1 MENIA
6 LIAIVV
12 LIIILA
18 LVFML
23 MRRNQADA
31 DVFEDEPLLPSKTEH
46 ADSAMANQ
54 PTPMDLA
61 EQNVPSPQFG
71 VVAKQLMAQQRFD
84 DAEAELLRGIHSQP
98 NNTQLKLDLLN
109 LYAQTSNINK
119 FNQTYAQ
126 VQQSGDTGI
135 ISEAKHLKSLIDAE
149 IQTRHQSESKPE
161 PSVQSVTSDDDT
173 PLDFNAGNIDNA
185 LDFGNEQP
193 VAQQPMAQTTVAQTS
208 DDAFNDNAFSL
219 EDLEADLLDTTSDTT
234 STLDLDTN
242 DDAGLTGDDDLTFDL
257 DDSKPTST
265 SNQITSPT
273 TAENGGLD
281 FDFGIESTE
290 EDHTI
295 ATQSDQP
302 SLQTDTNDDLTALTD
317 TLDTSDDLSFDLSE
331 DDVVSDNLVSDVE
344 SADLSFDI
352 ESDFDLNT
360 EVDATESAVVRD
372 ANIQDANEVVVN
384 DVSEISADALTTD
397 QGNEDDSSL
406 DDSLDFDLGS
416 LDDLDGL
423 DSLDDDASKVASDSA
438 ASDSPTTHL
447 DDTTELS
454 NEFDLSDFGL
464 DDDLITQDDSSQPSQ
479 PLNQQPQQPSQQ
491 DSDASQQDSD
501 DRQAFDLGMDLDFDT
516 ADVSPVQS
524 DVKAQEPSISD
535 LTPTDH
541 DTNVA
546 SDKSNL
552 VDLSELDVSDL
563 DNAQITMDL
572 AGQYIEL
579 GEYDSARRLLNEITQ
594 SANEPYLNQAKE
606 LLAQI
611 N

>member
-46 ADSAMANQ
+46 TDSAMANQ
-54 PTPMDLA
+54 STPMDLA

-71 VVAKQLMAQQRFD
+71 VVAKQLMAQQRYD

-98 NNTQLKLDLLN
+98 NNAQLKLDLLN

-149 IQTRHQSESKPE
+149 MQTRHQSESKPE

-234 STLDLDTN
+234 STLDLDIN
-242 DDAGLTGDDDLTFDL
+242 DDAGLTGDDGLTFDL
-257 DDSKPTST
+257 DDSKPTSD
-265 SNQITSPT
+265 QITSPT
-273 TAENGGLD
+273 TAENDGLDLD

-438 ASDSPTTHL
+438 ATHL

-479 PLNQQPQQPSQQ
+479 SLNQQPQQPSQQ
-491 DSDASQQDSD
+491 PSQQDSD

-541 DTNVA
+541 DANVA

>member
-31 DVFEDEPLLPSKTEH
+31 DVLEDEPLLPSKTEH
-46 ADSAMANQ
+46 TNSAMANQ

-71 VVAKQLMAQQRFD
+71 VVAKQLMAQQRYD

-149 IQTRHQSESKPE
+149 MQTRHQSESKPE

-234 STLDLDTN
+234 STLDLDIN
-242 DDAGLTGDDDLTFDL
+242 DDAGLTGDDGLTFDL

-273 TAENGGLD
+273 TAENDGLD

-384 DVSEISADALTTD
+384 DISDVSTDALTTD

-438 ASDSPTTHL
+438 ASDSLTTHL

-479 PLNQQPQQPSQQ
+479 PLNQQSQQPQQP
-491 DSDASQQDSD
+491 SQQDSD

-524 DVKAQEPSISD
+524 DVKAQEPSISN

-541 DTNVA
+541 DVNVA
-546 SDKSNL
+546 SDKSSNL

>member
-46 ADSAMANQ
+46 TDSAMANQ

-219 EDLEADLLDTTSDTT
+219 EDLEADLLDTTS
-234 STLDLDTN
+234 TLDLDTN

-257 DDSKPTST
+257 DDSKPTSD
-265 SNQITSPT
+265 QITSPT
-273 TAENGGLD
+273 TAENDGLD

-290 EDHTI
+290 EDHAT

-302 SLQTDTNDDLTALTD
+302 SLQTDTNDDLTVLTD

-406 DDSLDFDLGS
+406 DDSLDFDLSS

-423 DSLDDDASKVASDSA
+423 DSLDDDASKV

-491 DSDASQQDSD
+491 DSD

-516 ADVSPVQS
+516 ADISPVQS

-541 DTNVA
+541 DANVA

>member
-31 DVFEDEPLLPSKTEH
+31 DVLEDEPLLPSKTEH
-46 ADSAMANQ
+46 TNSAMANQ

-193 VAQQPMAQTTVAQTS
+193 VAQQPMAQTQQPMAQTS

-273 TAENGGLD
+273 TAENDGLD

-290 EDHTI
+290 EDHT
-295 ATQSDQP
+295 TQSDQP
-302 SLQTDTNDDLTALTD
+302 SLQTDTNDDLTTLTD

-352 ESDFDLNT
+352 ESDFDLTT

-372 ANIQDANEVVVN
+372 ANIQDTNEVVVN

-423 DSLDDDASKVASDSA
+423 DSLDDDASKVVSDSA

-479 PLNQQPQQPSQQ
+479 SLNQQPQQP
-491 DSDASQQDSD
+491 SQQDSD

-535 LTPTDH
+535 LTPTDP
-541 DTNVA
+541 DANVA

-552 VDLSELDVSDL
+552 VDLSELDVPDL

>member
-31 DVFEDEPLLPSKTEH
+31 DVLEDEPLLPSKTEH
-46 ADSAMANQ
+46 TNSAMANQ
-54 PTPMDLA
+54 PTPMDLT

-71 VVAKQLMAQQRFD
+71 VVAKQLMAQQRYD

-126 VQQSGDTGI
+126 VQQSGDAGI

-149 IQTRHQSESKPE
+149 MQTRHQSESKPE

-234 STLDLDTN
+234 STLDLDIN
-242 DDAGLTGDDDLTFDL
+242 DDVGLTGDDDLTFDL
-257 DDSKPTST
+257 DDSKPT
-265 SNQITSPT
+265 
-273 TAENGGLD
+273 AENDGLD

-372 ANIQDANEVVVN
+372 ANIQDVNEVVVN

-438 ASDSPTTHL
+438 ASDSLTTHL

-479 PLNQQPQQPSQQ
+479 PLNQQSQQPQQPSQQ
-491 DSDASQQDSD
+491 DSQQDSD

-535 LTPTDH
+535 LTPTDP
-541 DTNVA
+541 DANVA
-546 SDKSNL
+546 SDKSSNL

>member
-31 DVFEDEPLLPSKTEH
+31 DVLEDEPLLPSKTEH
-46 ADSAMANQ
+46 TNSAMANQ
-54 PTPMDLA
+54 PTPMDLT

-71 VVAKQLMAQQRFD
+71 VVAKQLMAQQRYD

-126 VQQSGDTGI
+126 VQQSGDAGI

-149 IQTRHQSESKPE
+149 MQTRHQSESKPE

-234 STLDLDTN
+234 STLDLDIN

-257 DDSKPTST
+257 DDSKPT
-265 SNQITSPT
+265 
-273 TAENGGLD
+273 AENDGLD

-372 ANIQDANEVVVN
+372 ANIQDVNEVVVN

-438 ASDSPTTHL
+438 ASDSLTTHL

-479 PLNQQPQQPSQQ
+479 PLNQQSQQPQQPQQ
-491 DSDASQQDSD
+491 PQQDSD

-535 LTPTDH
+535 LTPTDP
-541 DTNVA
+541 DANVA
-546 SDKSNL
+546 SDKSSNL

>member
-46 ADSAMANQ
+46 TDSAMANQ

-257 DDSKPTST
+257 DDSKPTSD
-265 SNQITSPT
+265 QITSPT
-273 TAENGGLD
+273 TAENDGLD

-290 EDHTI
+290 EDHAT

-302 SLQTDTNDDLTALTD
+302 SLQTDTNDDLTVLTD

-416 LDDLDGL
+416 LDD
-423 DSLDDDASKVASDSA
+423 DASKV

-479 PLNQQPQQPSQQ
+479 PLNQQPQQLSQQ
-491 DSDASQQDSD
+491 PSQQDSD

-516 ADVSPVQS
+516 ADISPVQS

-541 DTNVA
+541 DANVA

>member
-31 DVFEDEPLLPSKTEH
+31 DVLEDEPLLPSKTEH
-46 ADSAMANQ
+46 TNSTMANQ
-54 PTPMDLA
+54 PTPMDLT

-71 VVAKQLMAQQRFD
+71 VVAKQLMAQQRYD

-208 DDAFNDNAFSL
+208 NDAFNDNAFSL

-234 STLDLDTN
+234 STLDLDIN
-242 DDAGLTGDDDLTFDL
+242 DDAGLTGDDGLTFDL
-257 DDSKPTST
+257 DDSKPTSD
-265 SNQITSPT
+265 QITSPT
-273 TAENGGLD
+273 TAENDGLD

-290 EDHTI
+290 EDH

-360 EVDATESAVVRD
+360 EVDATESAVGRD
-372 ANIQDANEVVVN
+372 ANIEDANEVVVN
-384 DVSEISADALTTD
+384 DVSDVSTDALTTD
-397 QGNEDDSSL
+397 QGNKDDSSL

-438 ASDSPTTHL
+438 ASDSLTTHL

-491 DSDASQQDSD
+491 DSD

-535 LTPTDH
+535 LTPTDP
-541 DTNVA
+541 DANVA
-546 SDKSNL
+546 SDKSSNL

>member
-31 DVFEDEPLLPSKTEH
+31 DVLEDEPLLPSKTEH
-46 ADSAMANQ
+46 TDSAMANQ
-54 PTPMDLA
+54 PTPMDLT

-71 VVAKQLMAQQRFD
+71 VVAKQLMAQQRYD

-273 TAENGGLD
+273 TAENDGLD

-372 ANIQDANEVVVN
+372 ANIQDTNEVVVN

-479 PLNQQPQQPSQQ
+479 SLNQQSQQPQQPQQ
-491 DSDASQQDSD
+491 PSQQDSD

-541 DTNVA
+541 DVNVA

>member
-46 ADSAMANQ
+46 TDSAMANQ
-54 PTPMDLA
+54 PTPMDLT

-126 VQQSGDTGI
+126 IQQSGDTGI

-161 PSVQSVTSDDDT
+161 PSAQSVTSDDDT

-193 VAQQPMAQTTVAQTS
+193 VVQQPMAQTTVAQTS

-242 DDAGLTGDDDLTFDL
+242 DDAGLTGDDDLIFDL
-257 DDSKPTST
+257 DDSKPT
-265 SNQITSPT
+265 
-273 TAENGGLD
+273 AENDGLD

-479 PLNQQPQQPSQQ
+479 SLNQQSQQPQQP
-491 DSDASQQDSD
+491 SQQDSD

-535 LTPTDH
+535 LTPTDP
-541 DTNVA
+541 DANVA

>member
-31 DVFEDEPLLPSKTEH
+31 DVLEDEPLLPSKTEH
-46 ADSAMANQ
+46 TDSAMANQ
-54 PTPMDLA
+54 STPMDLT

-71 VVAKQLMAQQRFD
+71 VVAKQLMAQQRYD

-98 NNTQLKLDLLN
+98 NNAQLKLDLLN

-149 IQTRHQSESKPE
+149 MQTRHQSESKPE

-208 DDAFNDNAFSL
+208 NDAFNDNAFSL

-234 STLDLDTN
+234 STLDLDIN
-242 DDAGLTGDDDLTFDL
+242 DDAGLTGDDGLTFDL
-257 DDSKPTST
+257 DDSKPTSD
-265 SNQITSPT
+265 QITSPT
-273 TAENGGLD
+273 TAENDGLDLD

-438 ASDSPTTHL
+438 ATHL

-479 PLNQQPQQPSQQ
+479 SLNQQPQQPSQQ
-491 DSDASQQDSD
+491 PSQQDSD

-541 DTNVA
+541 DANVA

>member
-31 DVFEDEPLLPSKTEH
+31 DVLEDEPLLPSKTEH
-46 ADSAMANQ
+46 TNSAMANQ
-54 PTPMDLA
+54 PTPMDLT

-71 VVAKQLMAQQRFD
+71 VVAKQLMAQQRYD

-149 IQTRHQSESKPE
+149 MQTRHQSESKPE

-219 EDLEADLLDTTSDTT
+219 EDLEADLLDTTS
-234 STLDLDTN
+234 TLDLDTN

-257 DDSKPTST
+257 DDSKPTSD
-265 SNQITSPT
+265 QITSPT
-273 TAENGGLD
+273 TAENDGLD

-290 EDHTI
+290 EDHAT

-302 SLQTDTNDDLTALTD
+302 SLQTDTNDDLTVLTD

-416 LDDLDGL
+416 LDD
-423 DSLDDDASKVASDSA
+423 DASKV

-491 DSDASQQDSD
+491 DSD

-516 ADVSPVQS
+516 ADISPVQS

-541 DTNVA
+541 DANVA

>member
-31 DVFEDEPLLPSKTEH
+31 DVLEDEPLLPSKTEH
-46 ADSAMANQ
+46 TNSAMANQ
-54 PTPMDLA
+54 PTPMDLT

-71 VVAKQLMAQQRFD
+71 VVAKQLMAQQRYD

-126 VQQSGDTGI
+126 VQQSGDAGI

-149 IQTRHQSESKPE
+149 MQTRHQSESKPE

-234 STLDLDTN
+234 STLDLDIN
-242 DDAGLTGDDDLTFDL
+242 DDAGLTGDDGLTFDL
-257 DDSKPTST
+257 DDSKPTSD
-265 SNQITSPT
+265 QITSPT
-273 TAENGGLD
+273 TAENDGLDLD

-290 EDHTI
+290 EDHT
-295 ATQSDQP
+295 TQSDQP
-302 SLQTDTNDDLTALTD
+302 SLQTDTNDDLTTLTD

-360 EVDATESAVVRD
+360 EVDATESAVGRD

-384 DVSEISADALTTD
+384 DVSDVSTDALTTD

-438 ASDSPTTHL
+438 ASDSLTTHL

-479 PLNQQPQQPSQQ
+479 PLNQQSQQPQQP
-491 DSDASQQDSD
+491 SQQDSD

-535 LTPTDH
+535 LTPTD
-541 DTNVA
+541 DFTPTDPDANVA

>member
-31 DVFEDEPLLPSKTEH
+31 DVLEDEPLLPSKTEH
-46 ADSAMANQ
+46 TDSAMANQ
-54 PTPMDLA
+54 STPMDLA

-234 STLDLDTN
+234 STLDLDIN
-242 DDAGLTGDDDLTFDL
+242 DDAGLTGDDGLTFDL
-257 DDSKPTST
+257 DDSKPTSD
-265 SNQITSPT
+265 QITSPT
-273 TAENGGLD
+273 TAENDGLD

-290 EDHTI
+290 EDH

-360 EVDATESAVVRD
+360 EVNATESAVVRD

-479 PLNQQPQQPSQQ
+479 PLNQQPQQPQQ
-491 DSDASQQDSD
+491 PSQQDSD

-535 LTPTDH
+535 LTPTDP
-541 DTNVA
+541 DANVA

>member
-46 ADSAMANQ
+46 TDSAMANQ
-54 PTPMDLA
+54 STPMDLA

-193 VAQQPMAQTTVAQTS
+193 VAQTS

-273 TAENGGLD
+273 TAENDDLD

-317 TLDTSDDLSFDLSE
+317 TLNTSDDLSFDLSE

-360 EVDATESAVVRD
+360 EVDATESAVVQD

-438 ASDSPTTHL
+438 ATHL

-479 PLNQQPQQPSQQ
+479 SLNQQPQQLSQQ
-491 DSDASQQDSD
+491 PSQQDSD

-541 DTNVA
+541 DVNVA

>member
-46 ADSAMANQ
+46 TDSAMANQ

-98 NNTQLKLDLLN
+98 NNAQLKLDLLN

-126 VQQSGDTGI
+126 IQQSGDTGI

-161 PSVQSVTSDDDT
+161 PSAQSVTSDDDT
-173 PLDFNAGNIDNA
+173 PLDFNAGNIDNS

-242 DDAGLTGDDDLTFDL
+242 DDVGLTGDDDLTFDL
-257 DDSKPTST
+257 DDSKPT
-265 SNQITSPT
+265 
-273 TAENGGLD
+273 AENDGLD

-360 EVDATESAVVRD
+360 EVNATESAVVRD

-397 QGNEDDSSL
+397 QGNKDDSSL

-438 ASDSPTTHL
+438 ASDSAATHL

-479 PLNQQPQQPSQQ
+479 SLNQQPQQPSQQ
-491 DSDASQQDSD
+491 PSQQDSD

-541 DTNVA
+541 DVNVA

>member
-46 ADSAMANQ
+46 TDSAMANQ
-54 PTPMDLA
+54 STPMDLA

-219 EDLEADLLDTTSDTT
+219 EDLEADLLDTTS
-234 STLDLDTN
+234 TLDLDTN

-257 DDSKPTST
+257 DDSKPTSD
-265 SNQITSPT
+265 QITSPT
-273 TAENGGLD
+273 TAENDGLD

-290 EDHTI
+290 EDHAT

-302 SLQTDTNDDLTALTD
+302 SLQTDTNDDLTVLTD

-416 LDDLDGL
+416 LDD
-423 DSLDDDASKVASDSA
+423 DASKV

-491 DSDASQQDSD
+491 DSD

-516 ADVSPVQS
+516 ADISPVQS

-541 DTNVA
+541 DANVA

>member
-31 DVFEDEPLLPSKTEH
+31 DVLEDEPLLPSKTEH
-46 ADSAMANQ
+46 TNSAMANQ
-54 PTPMDLA
+54 PTPMDLT

-71 VVAKQLMAQQRFD
+71 VVAKQLMAQQRYD

-119 FNQTYAQ
+119 FNQTYAP
-126 VQQSGDTGI
+126 VQQSGDNGI

-149 IQTRHQSESKPE
+149 MQTRHQSESKPE

-234 STLDLDTN
+234 STLDLDIN
-242 DDAGLTGDDDLTFDL
+242 DDAGLTGDDGLTFDL
-257 DDSKPTST
+257 DDSKPTSD
-265 SNQITSPT
+265 QITSPT
-273 TAENGGLD
+273 TAENDGLD

-290 EDHTI
+290 EDH

-331 DDVVSDNLVSDVE
+331 DDVVSDVE

-438 ASDSPTTHL
+438 ASDSLTTHL

-479 PLNQQPQQPSQQ
+479 PLNQQPQQPQQ
-491 DSDASQQDSD
+491 PSQQDSD

-535 LTPTDH
+535 LTPTD
-541 DTNVA
+541 DFTPTDPDANVA

>member
-31 DVFEDEPLLPSKTEH
+31 DVLEDEPLLPSKTEH
-46 ADSAMANQ
+46 TNSAMANQ
-54 PTPMDLA
+54 PTPMDLT

-71 VVAKQLMAQQRFD
+71 VVAKQLMAQQRYD

-149 IQTRHQSESKPE
+149 MQTRHQSESKPE

-234 STLDLDTN
+234 STLDLDIN
-242 DDAGLTGDDDLTFDL
+242 DDAGLTGDDGLTFDL

-273 TAENGGLD
+273 TAENDGLD

-290 EDHTI
+290 EDH

-423 DSLDDDASKVASDSA
+423 DSLDDDASKVVSDSA
-438 ASDSPTTHL
+438 ASDSLTTHL

-479 PLNQQPQQPSQQ
+479 PLNQQPQQPQQ
-491 DSDASQQDSD
+491 PSQQDSD

-535 LTPTDH
+535 LTPTDP
-541 DTNVA
+541 DANVA
-546 SDKSNL
+546 SDKSSNL

>member
-31 DVFEDEPLLPSKTEH
+31 DVLEDEPLLPSKTEH
-46 ADSAMANQ
+46 TNSAMANQ
-54 PTPMDLA
+54 PTPMDLT

-71 VVAKQLMAQQRFD
+71 VVAKQLMAQQRYD

-126 VQQSGDTGI
+126 VQQSGDAGI

-149 IQTRHQSESKPE
+149 MQTRHQSESKPE

-208 DDAFNDNAFSL
+208 NDAFNDNAFSL

-234 STLDLDTN
+234 STLDLDIN
-242 DDAGLTGDDDLTFDL
+242 DDAGLTGDDGLTFDL
-257 DDSKPTST
+257 DDSKPTSD
-265 SNQITSPT
+265 QITSPT
-273 TAENGGLD
+273 TAENDGLD

-290 EDHTI
+290 EDH

-360 EVDATESAVVRD
+360 EVDATESAVGRD

-384 DVSEISADALTTD
+384 DVSDVSTDALTTD

-438 ASDSPTTHL
+438 ASDSLTTHL

-479 PLNQQPQQPSQQ
+479 PLNQQSQQPQQP
-491 DSDASQQDSD
+491 SQQDSD

-535 LTPTDH
+535 LTPTDP
-541 DTNVA
+541 DANVA
-546 SDKSNL
+546 SDKSSNL

>member
-31 DVFEDEPLLPSKTEH
+31 DVLEDEPLLPSKTEH
-46 ADSAMANQ
+46 TNSAMANQ
-54 PTPMDLA
+54 PTPMDLT

-71 VVAKQLMAQQRFD
+71 VVAKQLMAQQRYD

-126 VQQSGDTGI
+126 VQQSGDAGI

-149 IQTRHQSESKPE
+149 MQTRHQSESKPE

-234 STLDLDTN
+234 STLDLDIN
-242 DDAGLTGDDDLTFDL
+242 DDAGLTGDNDLTFDL
-257 DDSKPTST
+257 DDSKPTSD
-265 SNQITSPT
+265 QITSPT
-273 TAENGGLD
+273 TAENDGLDLD

-290 EDHTI
+290 EDHT
-295 ATQSDQP
+295 TQSDQP
-302 SLQTDTNDDLTALTD
+302 SLQTDTNDDLTTLTD

-360 EVDATESAVVRD
+360 EVDATESAVGRD

-384 DVSEISADALTTD
+384 DVSDVSTDALTTD

-438 ASDSPTTHL
+438 ASDSLTTHL

-479 PLNQQPQQPSQQ
+479 PLNQQSQQPQQP
-491 DSDASQQDSD
+491 SQQDSD

-535 LTPTDH
+535 LTPTD
-541 DTNVA
+541 DFTPTDPDANVA

>member
-46 ADSAMANQ
+46 TDSAMANQ
-54 PTPMDLA
+54 PTPMDLT

-242 DDAGLTGDDDLTFDL
+242 NDAGLTGDDDLIFDL
-257 DDSKPTST
+257 DDSKPT
-265 SNQITSPT
+265 
-273 TAENGGLD
+273 AENDGLD

-438 ASDSPTTHL
+438 ATHL

-479 PLNQQPQQPSQQ
+479 SLNQQPQQPSQQ
-491 DSDASQQDSD
+491 PSQQDSD

-541 DTNVA
+541 DANVA

>member
-31 DVFEDEPLLPSKTEH
+31 DVLEDEPLLPSKTEH
-46 ADSAMANQ
+46 TNSAMANQ
-54 PTPMDLA
+54 PTPMDLT

-71 VVAKQLMAQQRFD
+71 VVAKQLMAQQRYD

-126 VQQSGDTGI
+126 VQQSGDNGI

-149 IQTRHQSESKPE
+149 MQTRHQSESKPE

-234 STLDLDTN
+234 STLDLDIN
-242 DDAGLTGDDDLTFDL
+242 DDAGLTGDDGLTFDL
-257 DDSKPTST
+257 DDSKPTSD
-265 SNQITSPT
+265 QITSPT
-273 TAENGGLD
+273 TAENDGLDLD

-290 EDHTI
+290 EDHT
-295 ATQSDQP
+295 TQSDQP
-302 SLQTDTNDDLTALTD
+302 SLQTDTNDDLTTLTD

-360 EVDATESAVVRD
+360 EVDATESAVGRD

-384 DVSEISADALTTD
+384 DISDVSTDALTTD

-438 ASDSPTTHL
+438 ASDSLTTHL

-479 PLNQQPQQPSQQ
+479 PLNQQSQQPQQP
-491 DSDASQQDSD
+491 SQQDSD

-535 LTPTDH
+535 LTPTD
-541 DTNVA
+541 DFTPTDPDANVA

>member
-46 ADSAMANQ
+46 TDSAMANQ

-219 EDLEADLLDTTSDTT
+219 EDLEADLLDTTS
-234 STLDLDTN
+234 TLDLDTN

-257 DDSKPTST
+257 DDSKPTSD
-265 SNQITSPT
+265 QITSPT
-273 TAENGGLD
+273 TAENDGLD

-290 EDHTI
+290 EDHAT

-302 SLQTDTNDDLTALTD
+302 SLQTDTNDDLTVLTD

-416 LDDLDGL
+416 LDD
-423 DSLDDDASKVASDSA
+423 DASKV

-491 DSDASQQDSD
+491 DSD

-516 ADVSPVQS
+516 ADISPVQS

-541 DTNVA
+541 DANVA

>member
-31 DVFEDEPLLPSKTEH
+31 DVLEDEPLLPSKTEH
-46 ADSAMANQ
+46 TNSAMANQ
-54 PTPMDLA
+54 PTPMDLT

-71 VVAKQLMAQQRFD
+71 VVAKQLMAQQRYD

-149 IQTRHQSESKPE
+149 MQTRHQSESKPE
-161 PSVQSVTSDDDT
+161 PSAQSVTSDDDT

-234 STLDLDTN
+234 STLDLDIN
-242 DDAGLTGDDDLTFDL
+242 DDAGLTGDDGLTFDL
-257 DDSKPTST
+257 DDSKPTSD
-265 SNQITSPT
+265 QITSPT
-273 TAENGGLD
+273 TAENDGLD

-290 EDHTI
+290 EDH

-302 SLQTDTNDDLTALTD
+302 SLQTDTNDDLTTLTD

-384 DVSEISADALTTD
+384 DISDVSTDALTTD

-423 DSLDDDASKVASDSA
+423 DSLDDDASKVVSDSA

-479 PLNQQPQQPSQQ
+479 PLNQQSQQPQQP
-491 DSDASQQDSD
+491 SQQDSD

-535 LTPTDH
+535 LTPTDP
-541 DTNVA
+541 DANVA

>member
-31 DVFEDEPLLPSKTEH
+31 DVLEDEPLLPSKTEH
-46 ADSAMANQ
+46 TNSAMANQ
-54 PTPMDLA
+54 PTPMDLT

-71 VVAKQLMAQQRFD
+71 VVAKQLMAQQRYD

-149 IQTRHQSESKPE
+149 MQTRHQSESKPE
-161 PSVQSVTSDDDT
+161 PSAQSVTSDDDT

-234 STLDLDTN
+234 STLDLDIN
-242 DDAGLTGDDDLTFDL
+242 DDAGLTGDDGLTFDL
-257 DDSKPTST
+257 DDSKPTSD
-265 SNQITSPT
+265 QITSPT
-273 TAENGGLD
+273 TAENDGLD

-290 EDHTI
+290 EDH

-384 DVSEISADALTTD
+384 DISDVSTDALTTD

-438 ASDSPTTHL
+438 ASDSLTTHL

-479 PLNQQPQQPSQQ
+479 PLNQQSQQPQQP
-491 DSDASQQDSD
+491 SQQDSD

-524 DVKAQEPSISD
+524 DVKAQEPSISN

-541 DTNVA
+541 DVNVA
-546 SDKSNL
+546 SDKSSNL

>member
-46 ADSAMANQ
+46 TDSAMANQ
-54 PTPMDLA
+54 STPMDLA

-193 VAQQPMAQTTVAQTS
+193 VAQTS

-273 TAENGGLD
+273 TAENDDLD

-317 TLDTSDDLSFDLSE
+317 TLNTSDDLSFDLSE

-360 EVDATESAVVRD
+360 EVDATESAVVQD

-438 ASDSPTTHL
+438 ATHL

-479 PLNQQPQQPSQQ
+479 SLNQQPQQP
-491 DSDASQQDSD
+491 SQQDSD

-541 DTNVA
+541 DVNVA

>member
-31 DVFEDEPLLPSKTEH
+31 DVLEDEPLLPSKTEH
-46 ADSAMANQ
+46 TNSAMANQ
-54 PTPMDLA
+54 PTPMDLT

-71 VVAKQLMAQQRFD
+71 VVAKQLMAQQRYD

-149 IQTRHQSESKPE
+149 MQTRHQSESKPE
-161 PSVQSVTSDDDT
+161 PSAQSVTSDDDT

-273 TAENGGLD
+273 TAENDGLD

-290 EDHTI
+290 EDH

-384 DVSEISADALTTD
+384 DISDVSTDALTTD

-438 ASDSPTTHL
+438 ASDSLTTHL

-479 PLNQQPQQPSQQ
+479 PLNQQSQQPQQP
-491 DSDASQQDSD
+491 SQQDSD

-524 DVKAQEPSISD
+524 DVKAQEPSISN

-541 DTNVA
+541 DVNVA
-546 SDKSNL
+546 SDKSSNL

>member
-46 ADSAMANQ
+46 TDSAMANQ

-98 NNTQLKLDLLN
+98 NNAQLKLDLLN

-219 EDLEADLLDTTSDTT
+219 EDLEADLLDTTS
-234 STLDLDTN
+234 TLDLDTN

-257 DDSKPTST
+257 DDSKPTSD
-265 SNQITSPT
+265 QITSPT
-273 TAENGGLD
+273 TAENDGLD

-290 EDHTI
+290 EDHAT

-302 SLQTDTNDDLTALTD
+302 SLQTDTNDDLTVLTD

-416 LDDLDGL
+416 LDD
-423 DSLDDDASKVASDSA
+423 DASKV

-491 DSDASQQDSD
+491 DSD

-516 ADVSPVQS
+516 ADISPVQS

-541 DTNVA
+541 DANVA